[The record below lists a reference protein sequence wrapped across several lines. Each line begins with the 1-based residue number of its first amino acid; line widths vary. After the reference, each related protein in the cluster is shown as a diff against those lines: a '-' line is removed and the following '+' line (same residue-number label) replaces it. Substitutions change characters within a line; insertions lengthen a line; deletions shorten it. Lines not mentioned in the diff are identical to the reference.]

1 MLELSSDQKLALGVL
16 LDFVKTSNPVKQFIT
31 LGGYAGT
38 GKTTLISELRKKINT
53 EHPKLRVAFCAFTG
67 KAVQVLKNKLIT
79 NQALLK
85 KDEISTIHG
94 LIYKTIEDDRGAIVG
109 WERKELDGI
118 EADLIIVDEASMID
132 QKIWEDLL
140 SYGKPTIAVGDHGQL
155 PPISGN
161 FNLMSNPEHK
171 LEKIHRQASENPIIQ
186 ISILARENGKIP
198 HQKWGKNIFKVPM
211 SEGHEY
217 YEDLFSSYNQDTLV
231 LCNFNNTRLRLNQAI
246 RRHLGF
252 DGENPQKND
261 RVICLR
267 NNHEKQIFNGM
278 QGYLKYI
285 KQKNELGYD
294 VEIDMDGALKI
305 YHGLISKEQFNS
317 GTTLNNINR
326 SYKTQGLDLF
336 DFGYA
341 LTVHKSQGS
350 QAKKVILFEERNKH
364 QSDEDFRRWL
374 YTAVTRAEENLI
386 IFGNN

>member
-1 MLELSSDQKLALGVL
+1 MLELSPDQKQALNML
-16 LDFVKTSNPVKQFIT
+16 LDFVKTSNPAKQFIT

-38 GKTTLISELRKKINT
+38 GKTTIISELRKRINT
-53 EHPKLRVAFCAFTG
+53 EHPKINVAFCAFTG
-67 KAVQVLKNKLIT
+67 KAVQVLKNKLVT

-94 LIYKTIEDDRGAIVG
+94 LIYRTIEDDRGAVVG

-118 EADLIIVDEASMID
+118 EADLIIVDEASMVD
-132 QKIWEDLL
+132 QKIWSDLL
-140 SYGKPTIAVGDHGQL
+140 SYGKPIIAVGDHGQL

-161 FNLMSNPEHK
+161 FNLMSSPEHK

-198 HQKWGKNIFKVPM
+198 HQKWAKNIFKVPM

-252 DGENPQKND
+252 EGENPQKND

-278 QGYLKYI
+278 QGYLKFI
-285 KQKNELGYD
+285 KAKNELAYD
-294 VEIDMDGALKI
+294 VEVDMDGALRL
-305 YHGLISKEQFNS
+305 YYGLISKDQFNS
-317 GTTLNNINR
+317 ETTLNNINR

-374 YTAVTRAEENLI
+374 YTAVTRAEESLI